1 MGESWGLSL
10 DYDMVHCFIY
20 RPIARFYA
28 LCEITVM
35 TSENKTS
42 LGPPNVLSD
51 ILRRKRR
58 GNAYAI
64 KLCDN
69 FSFIIYNAVILV
81 STHTRVNT

>member
-20 RPIARFYA
+20 RPVARFYA

-42 LGPPNVLSD
+42 PGPPNVLSD
-51 ILRRKRR
+51 ILRR
-58 GNAYAI
+58 
-64 KLCDN
+64 
-69 FSFIIYNAVILV
+69 
-81 STHTRVNT
+81 